1 MFQGVEGLMPS
12 LIFDLGSSD
21 ILKTGKESFFFQLT
35 GISLCYIIKVS
46 HPEKLKITGEKK

>member
-1 MFQGVEGLMPS
+1 MPS

-35 GISLCYIIKVS
+35 GISLCYIIELSNSK
-46 HPEKLKITGEKK
+46 KLKIKGEEKWKTKKKK

>member
-1 MFQGVEGLMPS
+1 MPS